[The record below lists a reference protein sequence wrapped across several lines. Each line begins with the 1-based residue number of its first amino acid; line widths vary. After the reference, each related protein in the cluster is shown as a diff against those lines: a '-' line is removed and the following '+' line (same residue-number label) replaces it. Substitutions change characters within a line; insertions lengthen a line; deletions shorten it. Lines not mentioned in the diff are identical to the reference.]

1 MKCYSCGNLAYFIY
15 RAYVPGHGL
24 HVCAGHLKKLVAAIG
39 EPQQLDVIE
48 RGALETVW
56 NDQDGIDYPVA
67 FGSMI
72 RRATGSKPF
81 YTHLQFSDNDPLQ
94 AISDYYAS
102 AFSDRY
108 FEVTKVFHLT
118 MLYVLAASD
127 SELAE
132 FEAMAKDIISEYP
145 PVNIEM
151 NSVDIFDVEGDETP
165 VILLVDPDDPLRQMQ
180 SKLFDAAK
188 RLGLAVSPY
197 SVPTRWIPHITIL
210 YGLEKEAESEL
221 PNFQPSGGVI
231 GDKVIISRAE
241 YETVAQFDLE
251 GE

>member
-56 NDQDGIDYPVA
+56 NDQDGIDYLVA

-72 RRATGSKPF
+72 RRATGSKPL
-81 YTHLQFSDNDPLQ
+81 YMNLQFSDNDPLQ

-132 FEAMAKDIISEYP
+132 FEAMVERIVSIYAPFDIKLE
-145 PVNIEM
+145 
-151 NSVDIFDVEGDETP
+151 SVEIFDVEGDETP
-165 VILLVDPDDPLRQMQ
+165 VILLVNGDPLRQMQ
-180 SKLFDAAK
+180 IKLFEAAK
-188 RLGLAVSPY
+188 SMGLAVSPY
-197 SVPTRWIPHITIL
+197 SVPSRWIPHITIL

-221 PNFQPSGGVI
+221 PNFQPSGRVI
-231 GDKVIISRAE
+231 GDKVIISRPE
-241 YETVAQFDLE
+241 YEIVAQFDLK